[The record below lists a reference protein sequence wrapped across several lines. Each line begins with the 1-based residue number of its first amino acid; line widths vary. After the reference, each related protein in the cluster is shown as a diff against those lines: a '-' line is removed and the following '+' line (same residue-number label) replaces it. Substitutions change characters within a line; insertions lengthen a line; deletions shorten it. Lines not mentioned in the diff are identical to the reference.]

1 MFLVNRGQPA
11 PLLVEIV
18 WQGVTPARMGMVVQM
33 AGTDPKAANTFAR
46 PDAVA
51 PRMLAGVPVGDGV
64 AALTLPPLSFTVL
77 AGR

>member
-1 MFLVNRGQPA
+1 VFLVNRGQSA
-11 PLLVEIV
+11 PLPVEIV

-46 PDAVA
+46 PDAVT
-51 PRMLAGVPVGDGV
+51 PRTLPGVPVEDGV
-64 AALTLPPLSFTVL
+64 ATATLPPLSFTVL